1 MEEIESLKYS
11 HANCRYIFGVSA
23 LSKPISLTDVLD
35 FENSVF
41 TNKQALKPNY
51 PLRGISD
58 IKHRDEEIKTYYE
71 FLKDIFRVM
80 SPNNIFVYGKPGT
93 GKTILSKWV
102 LEEVIKEAAN
112 RNIELC
118 VINVNCEKSKTENA
132 IWQKI
137 NDNLPIPNGETRQ
150 KIGNSRSKHSV
161 YFEHLINRYTG
172 IVIIV
177 LDEIDKA
184 DNPQIINS
192 IIRTES
198 EKSNNS
204 PCVIGITNDLKLRE
218 RFPAH
223 LLSVLSE
230 NELIVPP
237 YDAEQ
242 LGEILKARA
251 EIAFKEDTLEEMVIP
266 LCAAYGAQEHGD
278 ARKAIDI
285 LRVAGEL
292 TEMRQSSIVEETDV
306 KNAKEK
312 IEIDRVIE
320 VVKTLPTQSK
330 TVLLACIYILASGH
344 ESTISN
350 MYQVYRLLCAALS
363 IDILTQRRVTDL
375 TNELDQLGV
384 INSTLQYKGRYGRR
398 KKIMSVSSKSSSLEI
413 LLKDFRMQPI
423 EKIPIEAFI
432 PKFKN
437 R

>member
-1 MEEIESLKYS
+1 M
-11 HANCRYIFGVSA
+11 
-23 LSKPISLTDVLD
+23 SKPISLIDVLD
-35 FENSVF
+35 FENSLF
-41 TNKQALKPNY
+41 TNKQTLKPNY

-58 IKHRDEEIKTYYE
+58 IKHRDNEIKTYYE
-71 FLKDIFRVM
+71 FLKDIFRGI

-93 GKTILSKWV
+93 GKTVISKWV

-118 VINVNCEKSKTENA
+118 VINVNCEKSKTENS

-137 NDNLPIPNGETRQ
+137 NDNLPIPEGETRQ
-150 KIGNSRSKHSV
+150 KIGNSRSKHSI
-161 YFEHLINRYTG
+161 YFEHLINSYAG

-198 EKSNNS
+198 EKSGNV
-204 PCVIGITNDLKLRE
+204 PCVIGITNDLKLHE

-223 LLSVLSE
+223 LISVLSE
-230 NELIVPP
+230 NGLIVPP

-242 LGEILKARA
+242 LGEILKART
-251 EIAFKEDTLEEMVIP
+251 EIAFKEGVLEETVIP

-278 ARKAIDI
+278 ARKSIDI

-292 TEMRQSSIVEETDV
+292 AEMRKFSIVKESDV

-320 VVKTLPTQSK
+320 TVKTLPTQSK
-330 TVLLACIYILASGH
+330 TVLLACIYTLDSGH
-344 ESTISN
+344 KCTIST
-350 MYQVYRLLCAALS
+350 MYQVYRLLCAALD
-363 IDILTQRRVTDL
+363 IDILTQRWVTDL
-375 TNELDQLGV
+375 TNELDQLGI
-384 INSTLQYKGRYGRR
+384 INSTLEYKGRHGRNR
-398 KKIMSVSSKSSSLEI
+398 RILSVSSKKHSLEK
-413 LLKDFRMQPI
+413 LLDDFRMQPI
-423 EKIPIEAFI
+423 AKTPSEVFI
-432 PKFKN
+432 LKFRK
-437 R
+437 

>member
-1 MEEIESLKYS
+1 M
-11 HANCRYIFGVSA
+11 
-23 LSKPISLTDVLD
+23 SKPISLTDFLD
-35 FENSVF
+35 FERSIF

-51 PLRGISD
+51 PLRNISD
-58 IKHRDEEIKTYYE
+58 IKHRDEEIRTYYE
-71 FLKDIFRVM
+71 FLKDAFRGM

-112 RNIELC
+112 RDIELC

-137 NDNLPIPNGETRQ
+137 NDNLPIPEGETRQ

-161 YFEHLINRYTG
+161 YFEYLINNYTG

-198 EKSNNS
+198 ENS
-204 PCVIGITNDLKLRE
+204 GNVPCVIGITNDLKLRE

-223 LLSVLSE
+223 LISVLSE

-242 LGEILKARA
+242 LAEILKARA
-251 EIAFKEDTLEEMVIP
+251 EIAFKEGTLDEMIIP

-292 TEMRQSSIVEETDV
+292 AEMRKSSIAEESDV

-312 IEIDRVIE
+312 IEVDRVIE

-330 TVLLACIYILASGH
+330 AVLIACIYSLASGV

-350 MYQVYRLLCAALS
+350 VYQIYRRLCIALS

-384 INSTLQYKGRYGRR
+384 ITSTLQYKGRYGRN
-398 KKIMSVSSKSSSLEI
+398 KKILSISSERSTLEV

-423 EKIPIEAFI
+423 EKISLTNFI
-432 PKFKN
+432 PKFKK
-437 R
+437 

>member
-1 MEEIESLKYS
+1 MQIADSF
-11 HANCRYIFGVSA
+11 FGVSA
-23 LSKPISLTDVLD
+23 LSKPISLTDFLD
-35 FENSVF
+35 FEKTIF

-51 PLRGISD
+51 QLRSISD
-58 IKHRDEEIKTYYE
+58 IKHRDKEIRTYYE
-71 FLKDIFRVM
+71 FLKDIFRGI

-102 LEEVIKEAAN
+102 LKEVIKEAAN
-112 RNIELC
+112 RDLELC

-137 NDNLPIPNGETRQ
+137 NDSLPIPDGEERQ
-150 KIGNSRSKHSV
+150 KIGNSRSKHSI
-161 YFEHLINRYTG
+161 YFEHLINSYNG
-172 IVIIV
+172 IILIV
-177 LDEIDKA
+177 LDELDKA

-198 EKSNNS
+198 EKSGNA

-218 RFPAH
+218 RFSAH
-223 LLSVLSE
+223 LISVLSE

-251 EIAFKEDTLEEMVIP
+251 EIAFKENTLEKLIIP

-292 TEMRQSSIVEETDV
+292 AEMRKSQMVEELDV
-306 KNAKEK
+306 KNANEK

-330 TVLLACIYILASGH
+330 TVLLACIYSLASGN

-350 MYQVYRLLCAALS
+350 MYQIYKLLCAVLS
-363 IDILTQRRVTDL
+363 TDILTQRRVTDL

-384 INSTLQYKGRYGRR
+384 INLTLQYKGRYGRN
-398 KKIMSVSSKSSSLEI
+398 KKILNVSSKSSSLEI
-413 LLKDFRMQPI
+413 LLNDFRLQPI
-423 EKIPIEAFI
+423 EKIPFEAFI

>member
-1 MEEIESLKYS
+1 M
-11 HANCRYIFGVSA
+11 SA
-23 LSKPISLTDVLD
+23 LSKPISLIDVLD
-35 FENSVF
+35 FENSLF
-41 TNKQALKPNY
+41 TNKQTLKPNY

-58 IKHRDEEIKTYYE
+58 IKHRDNEIKTYYE
-71 FLKDIFRVM
+71 FLKDIFRGI

-93 GKTILSKWV
+93 GKTVISKWV

-118 VINVNCEKSKTENA
+118 VINVNCEKSKTENS

-137 NDNLPIPNGETRQ
+137 NDNLPIPEGETRQ
-150 KIGNSRSKHSV
+150 KIGNSRSKHSI
-161 YFEHLINRYTG
+161 YFEHLINSYAG

-198 EKSNNS
+198 EKSGNV
-204 PCVIGITNDLKLRE
+204 PCVIGITNDLKLHE

-223 LLSVLSE
+223 LISVLSE
-230 NELIVPP
+230 NGLIVPP

-242 LGEILKARA
+242 LGEILKART
-251 EIAFKEDTLEEMVIP
+251 EIAFKEGALEKTVIP

-278 ARKAIDI
+278 ARKSIDI

-292 TEMRQSSIVEETDV
+292 AEMRKCSIVKESDV

-320 VVKTLPTQSK
+320 TVKTLPTQSK
-330 TVLLACIYILASGH
+330 TVLLACIYTLDSGH
-344 ESTISN
+344 KCTIST
-350 MYQVYRLLCAALS
+350 MYQVYRLLCAALD
-363 IDILTQRRVTDL
+363 IDILTQRWVTDL
-375 TNELDQLGV
+375 TNELDQLGI
-384 INSTLQYKGRYGRR
+384 INSTLEYKGRHGRNR
-398 KKIMSVSSKSSSLEI
+398 RILSVSSKKHSLEK
-413 LLKDFRMQPI
+413 LLEDFRMQPI
-423 EKIPIEAFI
+423 AKTPSEVFI
-432 PKFKN
+432 LKFRK
-437 R
+437 

>member
-1 MEEIESLKYS
+1 M
-11 HANCRYIFGVSA
+11 SA
-23 LSKPISLTDVLD
+23 LSKPISLTDFLD
-35 FENSVF
+35 FEKSIF

-51 PLRGISD
+51 PLRSISD
-58 IKHRDEEIKTYYE
+58 IKHRDQQIKTYYE
-71 FLKDIFRVM
+71 FLKDIFRGM

-93 GKTILSKWV
+93 GKTILTKWV
-102 LEEVIKEAAN
+102 LEEVINEAIN
-112 RNIELC
+112 RNTELC
-118 VINVNCEKSKTENA
+118 VINVNCEKSRTENA

-137 NDNLPIPNGETRQ
+137 NDNLPISEGETRQ

-161 YFEHLINRYTG
+161 YFEYLVNNYTG

-198 EKSNNS
+198 ENS
-204 PCVIGITNDLKLRE
+204 GNVPCVIGITNDLKLRE

-230 NELIVPP
+230 NELIIPP

-242 LGEILKARA
+242 LADILKARA
-251 EIAFKEDTLEEMVIP
+251 EIAFKEGSLDEIVIP

-278 ARKAIDI
+278 ARKAIDV

-292 TEMRQSSIVEETDV
+292 AEMRRSLIIEEYDV

-312 IEIDRVIE
+312 IEVDRVIE
-320 VVKTLPTQSK
+320 VVKTLPAQSK
-330 TVLLACIYILASGH
+330 VVLIACIYSLDSGM
-344 ESTISN
+344 ESTLSN
-350 MYQVYRLLCAALS
+350 MYLIYKRICASLD
-363 IDILTQRRVTDL
+363 IDTLTQRRVTDL

-384 INSTLQYKGRYGRR
+384 INLTLQYKGRYGRN
-398 KKIMSVSSKSSSLEI
+398 KKIQNVSSERSTLEI
-413 LLKDFRMQPI
+413 LLNDFRMQPI
-423 EKIPIEAFI
+423 QKIPFTHFTT
-432 PKFKN
+432 KFKN
-437 R
+437 

>member
-1 MEEIESLKYS
+1 M
-11 HANCRYIFGVSA
+11 
-23 LSKPISLTDVLD
+23 SKTISLSDLLD
-35 FENSVF
+35 FENSLF
-41 TNKQALKPNY
+41 INKQVLKPNY

-58 IKHRDEEIKTYYE
+58 IKQRDNEIKMYYE
-71 FLKDIFRVM
+71 FLKDIFRGI
-80 SPNNIFVYGKPGT
+80 SPNNIFLYGKPGT

-112 RNIELC
+112 RDIELC

-137 NDNLPIPNGETRQ
+137 NDNLPVPEEETRQ

-161 YFEHLINRYTG
+161 YFEHLIDYYSG

-198 EKSNNS
+198 QTSGNA
-204 PCVIGITNDLKLRE
+204 PCVIGITNDLNLRE

-223 LLSVLSE
+223 LISVLSE
-230 NELIVPP
+230 NELLVPP
-237 YDAEQ
+237 YDANQ

-251 EIAFKEDTLEEMVIP
+251 EIAFKEGVLEETVVP
-266 LCAAYGAQEHGD
+266 LCAAFGAQEHGD
-278 ARKAIDI
+278 ARKAIDV

-292 TEMRQSSIVEETDV
+292 AEMRESPIIKESDV
-306 KNAKEK
+306 KKANEK

-320 VVKTLPTQSK
+320 TVKTLPTQSK
-330 TVLLACIYILASGH
+330 TVLLACIYTLDSGH
-344 ESTISN
+344 KCTISTI
-350 MYQVYRLLCAALS
+350 YQVYRLLCAALD
-363 IDILTQRRVTDL
+363 INILTQRWVTDL
-375 TNELDQLGV
+375 INELDQLG
-384 INSTLQYKGRYGRR
+384 IIDSTLEYKGRHGRNR
-398 KKIMSVSSKSSSLEI
+398 RILSVSSKKHSLEK
-413 LLKDFRMQPI
+413 LLEDFRMQQIAKAPP
-423 EKIPIEAFI
+423 ETFI

-437 R
+437 

>member
-1 MEEIESLKYS
+1 
-11 HANCRYIFGVSA
+11 
-23 LSKPISLTDVLD
+23 LSKTISLSDLLD
-35 FENSVF
+35 FENSLF
-41 TNKQALKPNY
+41 INKQVLKPNY

-58 IKHRDEEIKTYYE
+58 IKQRDNEIKMYYE
-71 FLKDIFRVM
+71 FLKDIFRGI
-80 SPNNIFVYGKPGT
+80 SPNNIFLYGKPGT

-112 RNIELC
+112 RDIELC

-137 NDNLPIPNGETRQ
+137 NDNLPVPEEETRQ

-161 YFEHLINRYTG
+161 YFEHLIDYYSG

-198 EKSNNS
+198 QTSGNA
-204 PCVIGITNDLKLRE
+204 PCVIGITNDLNLRE

-223 LLSVLSE
+223 LISVLSE
-230 NELIVPP
+230 NELLVPP
-237 YDAEQ
+237 YDANQ

-251 EIAFKEDTLEEMVIP
+251 EIAFKEGVLEETVVP
-266 LCAAYGAQEHGD
+266 LCAAFGAQEHGD
-278 ARKAIDI
+278 ARKAIDV

-292 TEMRQSSIVEETDV
+292 AEMRESPIIKESDV
-306 KNAKEK
+306 KKANEK

-320 VVKTLPTQSK
+320 TVKTLPTQSK
-330 TVLLACIYILASGH
+330 TVLLACIYTLDSGH
-344 ESTISN
+344 KCTISTI
-350 MYQVYRLLCAALS
+350 YQVYRLLCAALD
-363 IDILTQRRVTDL
+363 INILTQRWVTDL
-375 TNELDQLGV
+375 INELDQLG
-384 INSTLQYKGRYGRR
+384 IIDSTLEYKGRHGRNR
-398 KKIMSVSSKSSSLEI
+398 RILSVSSKKHSLEK
-413 LLKDFRMQPI
+413 LLEDFRMQQIAKAPP
-423 EKIPIEAFI
+423 ETFI

-437 R
+437 